1 MKKAPMKINVNR
13 IEGDMASLTITFQW
27 DAKATPPA
35 KQKQL
40 WAGIGMALAAVM
52 TKAEGRELL
61 AKLDAA
67 RKPKPPK

>member
-1 MKKAPMKINVNR
+1 MKKAPMKIDVNR
-13 IEGDMASLTITFQW
+13 IEGDMASLTITIQW

-40 WAGIGMALAAVM
+40 WDGIGMALAAVM